1 VIRSQGCINISA
13 DSDLSSHCHSRWMR
27 LSNGRDARTERFY
40 HGAAWSGADIRDLKW
55 LLENGTSIEEVARLL
70 RRATNV
76 LEAKARELGLEVWH
90 DSAAKGRSRLYR
102 RPLTG
107 GSRA

>member
-1 VIRSQGCINISA
+1 V
-13 DSDLSSHCHSRWMR
+13 L
-27 LSNGRDARTERFY
+27 DAIVKMTDEMPEPKDFY
-40 HGAAWSGADIRDLKW
+40 DGAAWSGADIRDLKW
-55 LLENGTSIEEVARLL
+55 LLENETPIEDVARLL

-76 LEAKARELGLEVWH
+76 LEVEAKARELGLEVWH

-102 RPLTG
+102 QPLAG